1 MKNLASPSSVTIW
14 TVLNVLTLNIAAAK
28 APFSKQA
35 SHSSPMG
42 KLHIKTVHQPL
53 AFQSPHSRRDL
64 IEQAAQCIAG
74 AGVLSTAGL
83 PLSPANAVD
92 ASKASSQQ
100 SEPFSVYEIV
110 PDATAQLSPS
120 IKSLPPSSFVKQG
133 LFSRKKA
140 NEKGGVGTSCMLIYS
155 VLVTLSILLF
165 QNVYPALNIYL
176 D

>member
-14 TVLNVLTLNIAAAK
+14 TTLLTLNISVPAVEAS
-28 APFSKQA
+28 FSKQA
-35 SHSSPMG
+35 SHSNQMG
-42 KLHIKTVHQPL
+42 KLHIKTVHEPL

-92 ASKASSQQ
+92 ASKASSQP

-120 IKSLPPSSFVKQG
+120 IKSLPPSSFVKQD

-140 NEKGGVGTSCMLIYS
+140 NEKGGVGTSYLFVVPWLPSLLHYLKMY
-155 VLVTLSILLF
+155 IL
-165 QNVYPALNIYL
+165 P
-176 D
+176 